1 VARELYAFD
10 YGILRDTAHRPWAM
24 PAGPWV
30 MTQSWHQLLF
40 AHWAVPPAL
49 IARHVPPG
57 LQLDLF
63 EGRAWIG
70 VVPFFMSNV
79 MPRGFR
85 WLRGLSTFAELN
97 VRTYVT
103 ASSSAGERKPGVFF
117 FSLDAVSPLAVA
129 VARRFFHL
137 PYYHAAIDIE
147 ETPAA
152 GLGAGAVITYDCRR
166 IAAIGEPPARF
177 AARYWPVGSPFQAMP
192 GTLDYF
198 LTERYCL
205 YTTRR
210 GTPIRM
216 DIHHRPWPLQ
226 RAEAKID
233 VETMAAA
240 GGVPHGSETPVLHFA
255 KRIDVVA
262 WPPRLVTPT

>member
-1 VARELYAFD
+1 MAHDFD
-10 YGILRDTAHRPWAM
+10 YGILQDTAHRPWPM
-24 PAGPWV
+24 PDGPWV

-40 AHWAVPPAL
+40 AHWAVPPSL
-49 IARHVPPG
+49 IAGKLPPG
-57 LQLDLF
+57 LHPDLF

-85 WLRGLSTFAELN
+85 WLRGLSTFGELN

-103 ASSSAGERKPGVFF
+103 AATGDRKPGVFF

-137 PYYHAAIDIE
+137 PYYQAAIDIT
-147 ETPAA
+147 ETPATSVD
-152 GLGAGAVITYDCRR
+152 AGAVISYDCRR

-177 AARYWPVGSPFQAMP
+177 AARYWPVGSPFQAVP

-205 YTTRR
+205 YTTRPDKTR
-210 GTPIRM
+210 HSTPIRV

-226 RAEAKID
+226 RANAQID
-233 VETMAAA
+233 VETMTEA

-255 KRIDVVA
+255 RKIDVVA
-262 WPPRLVTPT
+262 WPPRKVV

>member
-1 VARELYAFD
+1 
-10 YGILRDTAHRPWAM
+10 
-24 PAGPWV
+24 
-30 MTQSWHQLLF
+30 
-40 AHWAVPPAL
+40 
-49 IARHVPPG
+49 
-57 LQLDLF
+57 
-63 EGRAWIG
+63 
-70 VVPFFMSNV
+70 MSNV

-103 ASSSAGERKPGVFF
+103 AATGDRKPGVFF

-137 PYYHAAIDIE
+137 PYYHAAIDLE
-147 ETPAA
+147 ETAA
-152 GLGAGAVITYDCRR
+152 PRVSTAGAVISYDCRR

-177 AARYWPVGSPFQAMP
+177 AARYWPVGSPFQAIP

-210 GTPIRM
+210 GTPIRVE
-216 DIHHRPWPLQ
+216 IHHRPWPLQ

-233 VETMAAA
+233 VETMTAA
-240 GGVPHGSETPVLHFA
+240 GGVPHGSETPVLHYA

-262 WPPRLVTPT
+262 WPPRRLTARAPAT